1 MLSARLVRMIQDHAE
16 DLTREVLR
24 DLQSNPRTP
33 AYHTLPPDELRRRI
47 YDVYHNFGR
56 WLGDKTETPVE
67 ATYGALGRTRRAEG
81 VPLSEVVYA
90 LILVKQHLRSYVL
103 SAGLVGS
110 AVDLYQEEELSL
122 LTERFFDRAVYYA
135 VRGYETA
142 PTPTAGD
149 AARSR

>member
-24 DLQSNPRTP
+24 DLQSNPRTL
-33 AYHTLPPDELRRRI
+33 AYHTLAPDELRRRV

-56 WLGDKTETPVE
+56 WLGDKTEAPVE

-90 LILVKQHLRSYVL
+90 LILVKEHLRSYVL
-103 SAGLVGS
+103 SAGIVGS

-135 VRGYETA
+135 VKGYEMA
-142 PTPTAGD
+142 PAAAGG